1 MTLFLVLTHQ
11 YFDAIVNGDKTEE
24 YRLVTPYWTRR
35 LWKRHYDSI
44 TLNRAYGSREITA
57 GRLVLPWRG
66 VYRRTITH
74 PHFGDSPVEVF
85 AIRLTDPLATT

>member
-1 MTLFLVLTHQ
+1 MTLFLVLKHE
-11 YFDAIVNGDKTEE
+11 YFDAIVIGAKTEE
-24 YRLVTPYWTRR
+24 YRLITPYWTRL
-35 LWKRHYDSI
+35 LWKRHYDTI
-44 TLNRAYGSREITA
+44 TLSRAYAPRGETA